1 MTIALDPG
9 ASQFCSLRRVDD
21 RLVTRSVEALYSVL
35 ADTPAHRRLLDQAGI
50 PFSLSEGN
58 IVLLGKAATES
69 ASLFREPSRR
79 LLPKGRVPTSDPL
92 GRQLVGCLVEAVLP
106 AAAAGG
112 EICSLTL
119 PSGIALEAS
128 ESHAD
133 AEFYSRIIRLQG
145 YEPRI
150 VPAAQSLILAELAD
164 AAFTGIG
171 LVFGASGCEAVLAHR
186 GQPLCHAQTKFGGH
200 TIDDQL
206 LDRGFGRPL
215 EKSDDTATA
224 KSIVD
229 ETAIQRFREA
239 VVPSERLPSASIEHV
254 VAELL
259 RQTAE
264 KLVAAFDAELRRT
277 PRVGSVPQPV
287 AVVCSGGLAGT
298 PGFEALIADV
308 IGQCKLPVKC
318 QIPRA
323 AAPSARSVL
332 RGLLISGELE
342 SPSDSVR
349 RSA

>member
-1 MTIALDPG
+1 MTIALDLG
-9 ASQFCSLRRVDD
+9 ASRFRTLRRVDD
-21 RLVTRSVEALYSVL
+21 RLVSRSVEALYSVL

-69 ASLFREPSRR
+69 ASLFRESSRR
-79 LLPKGRVPTSDPL
+79 LLPGGRVPTTDPL
-92 GRQLVGCLVEAVLP
+92 GRQLVSCLVEAVLP

-112 EICSLTL
+112 AICSLAL

-133 AEFYSRIIRLQG
+133 AEFYSRIVRLQG

-171 LVFGASGCEAVLAHR
+171 LVFGASGSEAVLAHR

-200 TIDDQL
+200 AIDDQL
-206 LDRGFGRPL
+206 LERGHGQPSAT
-215 EKSDDTATA
+215 SDAATA
-224 KSIVD
+224 KTVVD
-229 ETAIQRFREA
+229 EMVIQRLREE
-239 VVPSERLPSASIEHV
+239 VVPSERSPSASIEHA
-254 VAELL
+254 VAASL

-264 KLVAAFDAELRRT
+264 KLIAVFDAELRRT
-277 PRVGSVPQPV
+277 PRVAGIPQPV

-298 PGFEALIADV
+298 PGIESLIADV
-308 IGQCKLPVKC
+308 IGQCRLPVKC